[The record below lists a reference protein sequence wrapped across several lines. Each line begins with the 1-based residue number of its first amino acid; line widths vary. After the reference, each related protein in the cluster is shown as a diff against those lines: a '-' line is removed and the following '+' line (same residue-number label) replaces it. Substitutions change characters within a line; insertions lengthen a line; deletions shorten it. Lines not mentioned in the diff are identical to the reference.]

1 MPPTMTMTAVA
12 PATAMTVAPPP
23 RMCLLNHNPMVR
35 IPVIDPKRDNRRPE
49 EEQDFHDPD
58 RKASLQHATCLVQ
71 VVRERVIHLPTRESE
86 WSECVIDTATV
97 PAAAVG
103 VCDEAQLVYA
113 CDEGAEE
120 EEVDEGDE

>member
-1 MPPTMTMTAVA
+1 MTVTAVS
-12 PATAMTVAPPP
+12 PATSVTVAPPP
-23 RMCLLNHNPMVR
+23 RMRLLNHSPMVR
-35 IPVIDPKRDNRRPE
+35 IPVIDPKRNNRRPE
-49 EEQDFHDPD
+49 EEQDLHDPD

-71 VVRERVIHLPTRESE
+71 VISERVVHLPTRESE
-86 WSECVIDTATV
+86 RAQCVVDAAAV
-97 PAAAVG
+97 PAATVG